1 MNKFDFLTHLRA
13 KLWRIPKEDAER
25 SVEFYSEMID
35 DRMEEGLSEEEA
47 VAAVGDL
54 EEIVR
59 GIVGDAPA
67 AVPVAAEAPKPR
79 KSRKTWE
86 IVLLILGSPVWVS
99 LLIAAAAVIFS
110 VWISL
115 WSVVISLYA
124 TAVALGAAAV
134 GCIFGSFF
142 MFTDGP
148 GVVLVTLGAMLV
160 CAGLCILIF
169 LLSNLAARG
178 MAKLTKLTCKAI
190 FCRKEQ
196 GV

>member
-13 KLWRIPKEDAER
+13 KLWSIPKEDAER

-47 VAAVGDL
+47 VAAIGDL
-54 EEIVR
+54 DEIVR

-67 AVPVAAEAPKPR
+67 AVPMAEEAPKPR
-79 KSRKTWE
+79 KNRKTWE

-124 TAVALGAAAV
+124 AAVALGAAAV

-148 GVVLVTLGAMLV
+148 GVVLVTLGAALV

-196 GV
+196 TV